1 MKCVETMRATCES
14 RRNEKIRNQG
24 LRVNGG
30 NQLVENKGSNSR
42 QAECATCG
50 LRIKDY

>member
-1 MKCVETMRATCES
+1 
-14 RRNEKIRNQG
+14 

-42 QAECATCG
+42 QAECVMRG
-50 LRIKDY
+50 LRWMIE